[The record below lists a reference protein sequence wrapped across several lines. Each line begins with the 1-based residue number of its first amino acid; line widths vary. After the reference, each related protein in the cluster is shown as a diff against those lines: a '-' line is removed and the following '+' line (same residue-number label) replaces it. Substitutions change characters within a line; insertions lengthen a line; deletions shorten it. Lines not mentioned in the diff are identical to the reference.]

1 MCRCES
7 WVCIGR
13 VCFEASFEL
22 ILLLSH
28 LNQLK
33 ESKEEVGNYTLTY
46 SQYRSWSQSLHATSS
61 PQNTADKVTN
71 NPPILPVTIF
81 YSDLLFFFSFAL
93 ETGLSACSLFQI
105 NTFLSNQKWCC
116 YFTCTMSLFPASV
129 LLSVIFSSCEERRNN
144 PDTADL
150 WLSCTPLRLVMV
162 SSRFCRRS
170 RTFCTVLFLWDSG
183 SAGGTHT
190 WVILTTKNCH
200 AAT

>member
-1 MCRCES
+1 M
-7 WVCIGR
+7 WVVSVHWKGLLWSQLWANP
-13 VCFEASFEL
+13 ASLPFQPTQREQRGGGKLHTNLLTIPIL
-22 ILLLSH
+22 ISEPSCNQLTPKHTTTRPSYLLLFF
-28 LNQLK
+28 
-33 ESKEEVGNYTLTY
+33 TLTC
-46 SQYRSWSQSLHATSS
+46 
-61 PQNTADKVTN
+61 
-71 NPPILPVTIF
+71 
-81 YSDLLFFFSFAL
+81 FFSFAL

>member
-1 MCRCES
+1 M
-7 WVCIGR
+7 WVVSVHWKGLLWSQLWANP
-13 VCFEASFEL
+13 ASLPFQPTQREQRGGGKLHTNLLTMPIL
-22 ILLLSH
+22 ISEPSC
-28 LNQLK
+28 NQLTPK
-33 ESKEEVGNYTLTY
+33 
-46 SQYRSWSQSLHATSS
+46 H
-61 PQNTADKVTN
+61 N

-190 WVILTTKNCH
+190 WVILTTENCH

>member
-1 MCRCES
+1 M
-7 WVCIGR
+7 WVVSVHWKGLLWSQLWANP
-13 VCFEASFEL
+13 ASLPFQPTQREQRGGGKLHTNLLTIPIL
-22 ILLLSH
+22 ISEPSC
-28 LNQLK
+28 NQLTPK
-33 ESKEEVGNYTLTY
+33 HTTTRPSYL
-46 SQYRSWSQSLHATSS
+46 
-61 PQNTADKVTN
+61 
-71 NPPILPVTIF
+71 
-81 YSDLLFFFSFAL
+81 LLFFTLTCYFSFPLLWKPVCLHAV
-93 ETGLSACSLFQI
+93 CSKLILF
-105 NTFLSNQKWCC
+105 
-116 YFTCTMSLFPASV
+116 
-129 LLSVIFSSCEERRNN
+129 SVIKNDVVTSPAQWAFSRHLCYYQLFSVHERRNN

>member
-1 MCRCES
+1 M
-7 WVCIGR
+7 WVVSVHWKGLLWSQLWANP
-13 VCFEASFEL
+13 ASLPFQPSQREQRGGGKLHTNLLTIPIL
-22 ILLLSH
+22 ISEPSC
-28 LNQLK
+28 NQLTPK
-33 ESKEEVGNYTLTY
+33 HTTTRPSYL
-46 SQYRSWSQSLHATSS
+46 
-61 PQNTADKVTN
+61 
-71 NPPILPVTIF
+71 
-81 YSDLLFFFSFAL
+81 LLFFTLTCFFSFSFAL

>member
-13 VCFEASFEL
+13 VCLEASFEL

-28 LNQLK
+28 FNQLK

-61 PQNTADKVTN
+61 PQNTQQPAHPTCYYFLLW
-71 NPPILPVTIF
+71 PAIF
-81 YSDLLFFFSFAL
+81 LFLCF

>member
-1 MCRCES
+1 M
-7 WVCIGR
+7 WVVSVHWKGLLWSQLWANP
-13 VCFEASFEL
+13 ASLPFQPSQREQRGGGKLHTNLLTIPIL
-22 ILLLSH
+22 ISEPSC
-28 LNQLK
+28 NQLTPK
-33 ESKEEVGNYTLTY
+33 HTTTRPSYL
-46 SQYRSWSQSLHATSS
+46 
-61 PQNTADKVTN
+61 
-71 NPPILPVTIF
+71 
-81 YSDLLFFFSFAL
+81 LLFFTLTCFFSFPL